1 MSGTL
6 WIDPCVGYLL
16 VTAYA
21 VFFGWA
27 AYLKGSNI
35 RAFTAMLGHYRLLPK
50 VMTPIAALV
59 VLLCEAIIAVLLLL
73 PSTRSLAAIM
83 GAGLCLLYS
92 VAIGINLQRGRRDLD
107 CGCLGPLKR
116 RPISGWMVWRNLALA
131 ATLLII
137 CLPWSS
143 RALDGVDLLTIA
155 AGALAL
161 ALLYATVDSLMA
173 NSLRAQPVRT
183 TP

>member
-6 WIDPCVGYLL
+6 WLDPCVGYLL

-27 AYLKGSNI
+27 ALLKGSNI
-35 RAFTAMLGHYRLLPK
+35 RTFNAVLGHYQLLPK
-50 VMTPIAALV
+50 VMTPIAALL
-59 VLLCEAIIAVLLLL
+59 VLLCEATIAVLLLL
-73 PSTRSLAAIM
+73 APARAMAAIM

-92 VAIGINLQRGRRDLD
+92 LAIGINLRRGRRDLD

-116 RPISGWMVWRNLALA
+116 RPISEWMLWRNLALA
-131 ATLLII
+131 ATLLIT

-143 RALDGVDLLTIA
+143 RALEGVDLLTIA
-155 AGALAL
+155 VGALAL

-173 NSLRAQPVRT
+173 IMLRAQPVRT

>member
-1 MSGTL
+1 MSSTRWL
-6 WIDPCVGYLL
+6 DPCLGYLL

-21 VFFGWA
+21 VFFAWA
-27 AYLKGSNI
+27 AFLKARNI
-35 RAFTAMLGHYRLLPK
+35 GAFTAVLGNYRLLPK
-50 VMTPIAALV
+50 VATPIASFL
-59 VLLCEAIIAVLLLL
+59 VLLCEATTAVLLLA
-73 PSTRSLAAIM
+73 PPTRAMAAIM

-92 VAIGINLQRGRRDLD
+92 LAIGINLKRGRRDLD
-107 CGCLGPLKR
+107 CGCLGPMKR

-143 RALDGVDLLTIA
+143 RALGGIDLLTIA

-173 NSLRAQPVRT
+173 VILRTQPARSSS
-183 TP
+183 